1 MENNDTRGIISVL
14 LLIIAPLL
22 ICYWFI
28 LSGSQDLPVQKVY
41 RTNDA
46 SERFYVNNTASHVKQ
61 NETDHSFTDRISLCK
76 VKSEKE
82 DE

>member
-14 LLIIAPLL
+14 LIIIAPLL

-28 LSGSQDLPVQKVY
+28 LSGSQDLPVKKVY

-46 SERFYVNNTASHVKQ
+46 SERFYVNNTASSLKQ
-61 NETDHSFTDRISLCK
+61 NETDHSFTDRISLCRL
-76 VKSEKE
+76 KSGRDNK
-82 DE
+82 